1 MKLSGKDLEKLVG
14 VMLSAY
20 PDKNNL
26 EQLVRFNLDQSL
38 DEIVK
43 EQTTKDMIFQ
53 LISWVQARGKL
64 IDLLNAIAEDRPNH
78 VELQNTIK
86 NLQKKYSQLSPDQ
99 DDQSSPKKN
108 KLSLFIWYFLGI
120 LIIPTGIIGYKFYDI
135 YYQPKLACDD
145 PQLQKQD
152 NSIKIVV
159 PDFAGNPDPDL
170 KTSLKEILKT
180 QIPSDVTIC
189 KFNQKVKESSEANQ
203 LGKRLFPKHP
213 NSVLVIWGRSSQFS
227 FSGGIESIDDN
238 SNDILL
244 DISLDEKD
252 QSKFKDTSLTTLDL
266 QINYGIASL
275 YYFQDN
281 KNNTWNSQRLLERKL
296 AGIIGCKVNNEIVT
310 TNYNQLTDINLKQIK
325 KIAAESYSLLG
336 DSYLENKNFE
346 NAIESY
352 KCSYNFEID
361 QNKRDILL
369 LEQAAIYDQH
379 LNNIEQ
385 SLKIY
390 QKVINEGT
398 NDSKT
403 RALVS
408 QAMIFAIRKECPKA
422 EKNLAEVINKN
433 LDIPYGLHARSHIR
447 LFNCPNKLLGA
458 IEDLSKFYEIDP
470 KNSQNAIDSYSQTI
484 RNRSDYQQIVSEL
497 QEIQK
502 THPEW
507 KQLINQLLEK
517 DNSK

>member
-1 MKLSGKDLEKLVG
+1 M
-14 VMLSAY
+14 
-20 PDKNNL
+20 
-26 EQLVRFNLDQSL
+26 
-38 DEIVK
+38 
-43 EQTTKDMIFQ
+43 
-53 LISWVQARGKL
+53 
-64 IDLLNAIAEDRPNH
+64 
-78 VELQNTIK
+78 
-86 NLQKKYSQLSPDQ
+86 
-99 DDQSSPKKN
+99 
-108 KLSLFIWYFLGI
+108 
-120 LIIPTGIIGYKFYDI
+120 
-135 YYQPKLACDD
+135 
-145 PQLQKQD
+145 
-152 NSIKIVV
+152 
-159 PDFAGNPDPDL
+159 
-170 KTSLKEILKT
+170 KT

-189 KFNQKVKESSEANQ
+189 KFNQKVKDSSEANQ

-213 NSVLVIWGRSSQFS
+213 NSVLVIWGRSSQVS
-227 FSGGIESIDDN
+227 FSGGIESIDNNVD
-238 SNDILL
+238 DIQL
-244 DISLDEKD
+244 DIPLDEKD
-252 QSKFKDTSLTTLDL
+252 QSKFKDTALTTLDL

-275 YYFQDN
+275 YYFQEN
-281 KNNTWNSQRLLERKL
+281 KNNTWKSQNLLTKKL
-296 AGIIGCKVNNEIVT
+296 DGIIDCKVNNEIVT
-310 TNYNQLTDINLKQIK
+310 INSNQLTDINSKQIK
-325 KIAAESYSLLG
+325 KIAAESYFLLG
-336 DSYLENKNFE
+336 DSYQNNGNFTD
-346 NAIESY
+346 AIESY

-361 QNKRDILL
+361 KNKRGILL
-369 LEQAAIYDQH
+369 LEEATIYDQH

-390 QKVINEGT
+390 QKVINNGT
-398 NDSKT
+398 DDSKT

-422 EKNLAEVINKN
+422 EKILAEVINKK